1 MDNQT
6 QKEKTMKRINYKSDF
21 DFTLR
26 LKDCEGNVVPFP
38 DYDWMAR
45 FYTDDNK
52 ANAYVA
58 SCIGGE
64 CRNCFNDGGGQIHVV
79 CDAHRLSAGKLKVEF
94 HAQLPDEIYP
104 DGRQLVVTPAPLD
117 IELVRE
123 RYTADEESALHRKMI
138 NAIMSPDTI
147 SADGSANKALEE
159 YQAYNA
165 YVQGCK
171 ERVRKEL
178 DMEN

>member
-1 MDNQT
+1 M
-6 QKEKTMKRINYKSDF
+6 EKTYKASINMWELSTDAAHILHKKGSEDYPEIRKAMVKADYADSYKEVAVEDI
-21 DFTLR
+21 
-26 LKDCEGNVVPFP
+26 PP
-38 DYDWMAR
+38 
-45 FYTDDNK
+45 YTKSEYDNK
-52 ANAYVA
+52 VA
-58 SCIGGE
+58 
-64 CRNCFNDGGGQIHVV
+64 
-79 CDAHRLSAGKLKVEF
+79 
-94 HAQLPDEIYP
+94 
-104 DGRQLVVTPAPLD
+104 
-117 IELVRE
+117 ELVHE

>member
-1 MDNQT
+1 M
-6 QKEKTMKRINYKSDF
+6 QKTYKLNLNMWELSTDATHILHRIGSEDYTEIRKIMTANPSEWEEVALTDIPPYTKS
-21 DFTLR
+21 
-26 LKDCEGNVVPFP
+26 E
-38 DYDWMAR
+38 Y
-45 FYTDDNK
+45 DNK
-52 ANAYVA
+52 VA
-58 SCIGGE
+58 
-64 CRNCFNDGGGQIHVV
+64 
-79 CDAHRLSAGKLKVEF
+79 
-94 HAQLPDEIYP
+94 
-104 DGRQLVVTPAPLD
+104 
-117 IELVRE
+117 ELVHE

>member
-1 MDNQT
+1 M
-6 QKEKTMKRINYKSDF
+6 QKTYKPLINMWELSTDATHILHRIGSEDYTEIRKIMTANPSEWEEVALTDIPPYTKS
-21 DFTLR
+21 
-26 LKDCEGNVVPFP
+26 E
-38 DYDWMAR
+38 Y
-45 FYTDDNK
+45 DNK
-52 ANAYVA
+52 VA
-58 SCIGGE
+58 
-64 CRNCFNDGGGQIHVV
+64 
-79 CDAHRLSAGKLKVEF
+79 
-94 HAQLPDEIYP
+94 
-104 DGRQLVVTPAPLD
+104 
-117 IELVRE
+117 ELVHE

-147 SADGSANKALEE
+147 SADGSANKALKE

>member
-1 MDNQT
+1 M
-6 QKEKTMKRINYKSDF
+6 EKTYKESINMWELSTDATHILHRIGSEDYTEIRKIMTANPSEWEEVALTDIPPYTKS
-21 DFTLR
+21 
-26 LKDCEGNVVPFP
+26 E
-38 DYDWMAR
+38 Y
-45 FYTDDNK
+45 DNK
-52 ANAYVA
+52 VA
-58 SCIGGE
+58 
-64 CRNCFNDGGGQIHVV
+64 
-79 CDAHRLSAGKLKVEF
+79 
-94 HAQLPDEIYP
+94 
-104 DGRQLVVTPAPLD
+104 
-117 IELVRE
+117 ELVHE

-147 SADGSANKALEE
+147 SAEGSANKALEE

>member
-1 MDNQT
+1 M
-6 QKEKTMKRINYKSDF
+6 QKTYKPLINMWELSTDATNILHRIGSEDYTEIRKIMTANPSEWEEVALTDIPPYTKS
-21 DFTLR
+21 
-26 LKDCEGNVVPFP
+26 E
-38 DYDWMAR
+38 Y
-45 FYTDDNK
+45 DNK
-52 ANAYVA
+52 VA
-58 SCIGGE
+58 
-64 CRNCFNDGGGQIHVV
+64 
-79 CDAHRLSAGKLKVEF
+79 
-94 HAQLPDEIYP
+94 
-104 DGRQLVVTPAPLD
+104 
-117 IELVRE
+117 ELVHE

-147 SADGSANKALEE
+147 SAEGSANKALEE

>member
-1 MDNQT
+1 M
-6 QKEKTMKRINYKSDF
+6 EKTYKETINMWELSTDAAHILHRIGSEDYTEIRKIMTANPSEWEEVALTDIPPYTKS
-21 DFTLR
+21 
-26 LKDCEGNVVPFP
+26 E
-38 DYDWMAR
+38 Y
-45 FYTDDNK
+45 DNK
-52 ANAYVA
+52 VA
-58 SCIGGE
+58 
-64 CRNCFNDGGGQIHVV
+64 
-79 CDAHRLSAGKLKVEF
+79 
-94 HAQLPDEIYP
+94 
-104 DGRQLVVTPAPLD
+104 
-117 IELVRE
+117 ELVHE

-147 SADGSANKALEE
+147 SAEGSANKALEE

>member
-1 MDNQT
+1 M
-6 QKEKTMKRINYKSDF
+6 QKTYKPLINMWELSTDATHILHRIGSEDYTEIRKIMTANPSEWEEVALTDIPPYTKS
-21 DFTLR
+21 
-26 LKDCEGNVVPFP
+26 E
-38 DYDWMAR
+38 Y
-45 FYTDDNK
+45 DNK
-52 ANAYVA
+52 VA
-58 SCIGGE
+58 
-64 CRNCFNDGGGQIHVV
+64 
-79 CDAHRLSAGKLKVEF
+79 
-94 HAQLPDEIYP
+94 
-104 DGRQLVVTPAPLD
+104 
-117 IELVRE
+117 ELVHE

-147 SADGSANKALEE
+147 SAEGSANKALEE

>member
-1 MDNQT
+1 M
-6 QKEKTMKRINYKSDF
+6 QKTYKPSINMWELSTDATHILHRIGSEDYTEIRKIMTANPSEWEEVALTDIPPYTKS
-21 DFTLR
+21 
-26 LKDCEGNVVPFP
+26 E
-38 DYDWMAR
+38 Y
-45 FYTDDNK
+45 DNK
-52 ANAYVA
+52 VA
-58 SCIGGE
+58 
-64 CRNCFNDGGGQIHVV
+64 
-79 CDAHRLSAGKLKVEF
+79 
-94 HAQLPDEIYP
+94 
-104 DGRQLVVTPAPLD
+104 
-117 IELVRE
+117 ELVHE

-147 SADGSANKALEE
+147 SAEGSANKALEE